1 MPILSSSTREP
12 PIEYR
17 YLAFNAENEV
27 VRGKLAASGEEAA
40 SNILALAG
48 YRVITL
54 KQATPFFPTEKITAL
69 FVRIN
74 PNEVIMFS
82 RQLALLLESG
92 SDVAGSL
99 ELLQAQMTNR
109 NFKRIIGEIVSD
121 IRAGILLS
129 QAMRK
134 HPRAF
139 PPVYHRLVAIGERTG
154 NLETVLRRAADYL
167 ERIVTTQKNVRN
179 ALLYPAIV
187 FVIAIIVIVVM
198 LAFIFPVFA
207 DLYRSFDVQLPAITR
222 AFIAISDWVRNYGLY
237 LLSGIVAAIV
247 AGYIYTRT
255 PRGKY
260 QWGKLM
266 LTLPRIGRI
275 NLLNELSRCCRSIA
289 LLYGSGLA
297 LPEITTLVSESTS
310 NKAMQES
317 LTNVRQGMIGG
328 EGLSAPMRRDKL
340 FLPLMVQMAAVGE
353 ATGNLDTTLTAAAD
367 AYEAEADDKTK
378 AMIALITPAMTLFIG
393 LIVGLLA
400 LTLFSTIYSIYGE
413 LGA

>member
-1 MPILSSSTREP
+1 
-12 PIEYR
+12 
-17 YLAFNAENEV
+17 
-27 VRGKLAASGEEAA
+27 
-40 SNILALAG
+40 LAG

-54 KQATPFFPTEKITAL
+54 KQATPFFPTQKITAP
-69 FVRIN
+69 FMRIN

-82 RQLALLLESG
+82 RQLALLVESG

-99 ELLQAQMTNR
+99 ELLQAQVTNR

-154 NLETVLRRAADYL
+154 NLETVLRRAADYM

-179 ALLYPAIV
+179 ALTYPAIV
-187 FVIAIIVIVVM
+187 FVVAILVIVVM
-198 LAFIFPVFA
+198 LAYIFPAFT
-207 DLYRSFDVQLPAITR
+207 DLYRSFDVELPALTR
-222 AFIAISDWVRNYGLY
+222 AFIAASDWIRDYGLY
-237 LLSGIVAAIV
+237 LLLGIVAAIV
-247 AGYIYTRT
+247 AGYIYIRT

-266 LTLPRIGRI
+266 FTLPRVGRI

-297 LPEITTLVSESTS
+297 LPEITTLVSESTN

-317 LTNVRQGMIGG
+317 LTNVRQGMIAG

-353 ATGNLDTTLTAAAD
+353 ATGNLDATLTAAAE

-393 LIVGLLA
+393 VIVALLA
-400 LTLFSTIYSIYGE
+400 LTLFSTLYSIYGQI
-413 LGA
+413 GV